1 MKKIKR
7 RENID
12 SYKKPYLG
20 LFNAV
25 TDCIESLR
33 QAQQEAEERYLAQV
47 EEARSAPEMPTESSN
62 A

>member
-1 MKKIKR
+1 M
-7 RENID
+7 ID
-12 SYKKPYLG
+12 YELLYHM

-33 QAQQEAEERYLAQV
+33 RAHQEAEERFLAQA

>member
-1 MKKIKR
+1 M
-7 RENID
+7 D
-12 SYKKPYLG
+12 SYKEAYLG

>member
-1 MKKIKR
+1 M
-7 RENID
+7 D
-12 SYKKPYLG
+12 SYKEVYLG

-33 QAQQEAEERYLAQV
+33 RAQQEAEERYLAQA